1 MRVSYCQNLNH
12 RRSDAAVRFCPSCG
26 EVVGQSVPTQRCTE
40 AAHAKGRMEHST
52 FCVHCGKQLI
62 QVPGR

>member
-1 MRVSYCQNLNH
+1 MCQNLNH

-26 EVVGQSVPTQRCTE
+26 EVVGQNVPIQRCQE
-40 AAHAKGRMEHST
+40 SVHARERMDHSR

-62 QVPGR
+62 ASPGG